1 MAGDLFC
8 FCFECQEALGHPDA
22 SEKTEEALTRRLK
35 LVRTAQT
42 DTSFGGREGH
52 NGQGFLPLL
61 GDLNNLALSSVPAC
75 RPLQLL

>member
-22 SEKTEEALTRRLK
+22 ETAEEALTRRL
-35 LVRTAQT
+35 TARENST

-61 GDLNNLALSSVPAC
+61 GDLNNLALSSMPAC
-75 RPLQLL
+75 WPLTVN

>member
-22 SEKTEEALTRRLK
+22 EKAEAALTRRLK
-35 LVRTAQT
+35 LMRTAQT
-42 DTSFGGREGH
+42 DTSSGGREGH

-61 GDLNNLALSSVPAC
+61 GHLNNLALSSVPAC